1 MKKIIIICLMGLLLA
16 VSNTA
21 MAGPSVTIDPLTG
34 WTGYFAW
41 NSGLSDGDTSSAAL
55 GPMDDIS
62 TVEGSYDWVETQW
75 EITMAKDGWLDLA
88 TVDNDYFGGDEFDL
102 YVDGSFVDWDSDG
115 YIGIYYH
122 GEIANLYLTAGTHT
136 IYMDVT
142 ALAPYPGAGYYQSG
156 AAHADF
162 SAVTYVP
169 APGAILLGSIGVGL
183 VGWLRRKRAL

>member
-1 MKKIIIICLMGLLLA
+1 MKKIIITCLVGGLLLA

-21 MAGPSVTIDPLTG
+21 MAGPSVVIDPTAG
-34 WTGYFAW
+34 WTGFFAW
-41 NSGLSDGDTSSAAL
+41 NGL

-75 EITMAKDGWLDLA
+75 EITMARDGYIDLL
-88 TVDNDYFGGDEFDL
+88 TVDNDYISGDEFAL
-102 YVDGSFVDWDSDG
+102 YVDGSLVAWDTEG
-115 YIGIYYH
+115 YVGTPVAFYQ
-122 GEIANLYLTAGTHT
+122 GEINDLYLTAGTHT
-136 IYMDVT
+136 IYMSTT
-142 ALAPYPGAGYYQSG
+142 ALAGGGTILLG

-162 SAVTYVP
+162 STVTYVP